1 MIGGRWPVKQSGGPQ
16 GYGKPGA
23 RKGRLPAYAA
33 DALQLRA
40 SGMAV
45 RLLVVGLDH
54 FNAGRDWQ
62 TIRGSLRVVVPD
74 DVKDPAAMD
83 WSVAAGLDVLV
94 DHWSLPA
101 SGDIVDSRASAVAR
115 RDALLVALAG
125 VPVQSLWLV
134 CDDQAGAVAQ
144 RVEVTQRGMVLA
156 CSEQA
161 TVRTL
166 PAELDSL
173 HDAQL
178 VMGEGI
184 FGSAA
189 AVPARVERLAALFG
203 AEGKGLMRV
212 ADALGVGAEIA
223 A

>member
-1 MIGGRWPVKQSGGPQ
+1 MSGGRWPSKSTGGYAAPVRR
-16 GYGKPGA
+16 A
-23 RKGRLPAYAA
+23 RLPAYAA

-54 FNAGRDWQ
+54 FNAGREWQ
-62 TIRGSLRVVVPD
+62 TIRGSLRVVVPA
-74 DVKDPAAMD
+74 DVADPAAMD
-83 WSVAAGLDVLV
+83 WNVAAGLDVLV
-94 DHWSLPA
+94 DHWPVVVD
-101 SGDIVDSRASAVAR
+101 GDGLAERSAALKR
-115 RDALLVALAG
+115 RDSLLVALAG
-125 VPVQSLWLV
+125 VPVQSIWLV
-134 CDDQAGAVAQ
+134 CDSEAGAYAQ
-144 RVEVTQRGMVLA
+144 RVDVTARGAVLSG
-156 CSEQA
+156 SERA

-184 FGSAA
+184 FASPA

-203 AEGKGLMRV
+203 SEGEGLRRV
-212 ADALGVGAEIA
+212 ADALGVDAEIA

>member
-1 MIGGRWPVKQSGGPQ
+1 MIGGRWPSKSTGGYAAPTRR
-16 GYGKPGA
+16 A
-23 RKGRLPAYAA
+23 RLPAYAA

-40 SGMAV
+40 SGMVV

-54 FNAGRDWQ
+54 FNAGREWQ
-62 TIRGSLRVVVPD
+62 TIRGALRVVVPA
-74 DVKDPAAMD
+74 DVADPAAMD

-94 DHWSLPA
+94 DHWPVSVD
-101 SGDIVDSRASAVAR
+101 GDGLAARSATLKR

-125 VPVQSLWLV
+125 VPVQSMWLV
-134 CDDQAGAVAQ
+134 CDGEAGAYAQ
-144 RVEVTQRGMVLA
+144 RVDVTPGGAVLSG
-156 CSEQA
+156 SECA

-166 PAELDSL
+166 PAALDSL

-184 FGSAA
+184 FGSQA

-203 AEGKGLMRV
+203 SEGEGLRRV
-212 ADALGVGAEIA
+212 ADALGVDAEIA

>member
-1 MIGGRWPVKQSGGPQ
+1 MIGGRWPSKAGSA
-16 GYGKPGA
+16 YGKPLQ
-23 RKGRLPAYAA
+23 RKRLPAYAA

-62 TIRGSLRVVVPD
+62 TIRGALRVVVPA
-74 DVKDPAAMD
+74 DVADPAAMD

-94 DHWSLPA
+94 DHWPLP
-101 SGDIVDSRASAVAR
+101 GDADLLDARTANAKR
-115 RDALLVALAG
+115 RDGLLAALAS

-134 CDDQAGAVAQ
+134 CANDGVDVAQ
-144 RVEVTQRGMVLA
+144 RVDVTSMGVVLSCA
-156 CSEQA
+156 ESA
-161 TVRTL
+161 SVRTL
-166 PAELDSL
+166 PQALDDL

-178 VMGEGI
+178 VMGDGI
-184 FGSAA
+184 FGTPE
-189 AVPARVERLAALFG
+189 AVPARIERLARIFG
-203 AEGKGLMRV
+203 SDDAGLHRM
-212 ADALGVGAEIA
+212 ASALGVA